1 MTRSAAKTRLLRV
14 EHEFAESKGDSKESD
29 DMDKRRDLSLTE
41 VNFDREVL
49 ESSQPVL
56 VDFWAAWCGPCRMI
70 APAIEE
76 LATDFQGSAKV
87 GKVDVDAQ
95 GALAARFGVQ
105 SIPTLLFFHN
115 GEVVDQV
122 IGGVPK
128 SALAA
133 KLSALS
139 QAA

>member
-1 MTRSAAKTRLLRV
+1 
-14 EHEFAESKGDSKESD
+14 
-29 DMDKRRDLSLTE
+29 MDKRRDLSLTE

-139 QAA
+139 QTA